1 MNKIIE
7 TERLIMRPFTLEDA
21 QAAYEMSLDPEV
33 MKFLGGVHTGT
44 VEDIRDSI
52 KENTL
57 GDYDKYGFGRFAVIH
72 KETNEYMGFTG
83 LKYVIELD
91 EVDIG
96 YRLNH
101 KFWRQGYGY
110 ESTLPCV
117 DFAFNELELDRIIS
131 LAKDEN
137 IASTALMK
145 KLGLTYEKEVHI
157 YDEDAVYYAL
167 NKSDW
172 IKTNG

>member
-7 TERLIMRPFTLEDA
+7 TERLILRPYTLDDA

-57 GDYDKYGFGRFAVIH
+57 GDYTKYGFGRFAVIH

-110 ESTLPCV
+110 ESALPCV
-117 DFAFNELELDRIIS
+117 DFAFNELGLDRIIS

-172 IKTNG
+172 LKTNG

>member
-1 MNKIIE
+1 MKTIE
-7 TERLIMRPFTLEDA
+7 TPRLILRPFTLDDDRA
-21 QAAYEMSLDPEV
+21 SFEMNTCPEV
-33 MKFLGGVHTGT
+33 MKFLGGPFDGT
-44 VEDIRDSI
+44 VEDIRNML

-57 GDYDKYGFGRFAVIH
+57 GDYEKYGYGRHAVIH
-72 KETNEYMGFTG
+72 KETGEYMGFTG

-96 YRLNH
+96 YRLLH
-101 KFWRQGYGY
+101 KYWQQGYGY
-110 ESTLPCV
+110 ESALPCV
-117 DFAFNELELDRIIS
+117 DFAFNDLGLDRIIS
-131 LAKDEN
+131 LANVDN
-137 IASTALMK
+137 IASTTLMK

-172 IKTNG
+172 LKKNE